1 MNAKREQVL
10 TLLTLAGLT
19 VAFIAAVALP
29 GRQAR
34 AELQAEIA
42 ASKSE
47 IEQGPFVLD
56 RFRAAR
62 KTLDQRRGYLAA
74 SSAAVAEPHDLLHAI
89 SQVAQTSSLA
99 VVRIEPM
106 PVRTQATYVE
116 HPFQLDFRAK
126 LGALTKFLQGLENS
140 TRLYVIE
147 DLIVRNQAGQKDG
160 EALEGSIWFVVY
172 SASTGSRTLAEEN
185 DNTGGR

>member
-1 MNAKREQVL
+1 MNTRREQVL

-19 VAFIAAVALP
+19 IAFIAAVALP

-34 AELQAEIA
+34 AALQAEIA

-47 IEQGPFVLD
+47 IEQGPIVLD

-62 KTLDQRRGYLAA
+62 KSLDRRREYLDA

-89 SQVAQTSSLA
+89 SHVAQTSGFA
-99 VVRIEPM
+99 VVRIEPL

-126 LGALTKFLQGLENS
+126 LGALTRFLRGLEKS

-147 DLIVRNQAGQKDG
+147 DVTVRKQATQK
-160 EALEGSIWFVVY
+160 ESEVLEGTIRFVVY
-172 SASTGSRTLAEEN
+172 AASTGSGTLAEEN